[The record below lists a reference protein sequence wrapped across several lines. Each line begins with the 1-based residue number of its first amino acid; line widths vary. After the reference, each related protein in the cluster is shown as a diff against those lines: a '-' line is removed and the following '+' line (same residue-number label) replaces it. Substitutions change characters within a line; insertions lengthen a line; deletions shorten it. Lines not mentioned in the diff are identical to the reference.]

1 MPIRNAPAELPT
13 TLRFLS
19 SRLARRLRGEK
30 LLKNEPCL
38 RQQVEQLVPAQSDH
52 LAGHQWMRI
61 PANAQDWMDSGIE
74 LKTGESFSLICGG
87 SIRLSERLD
96 VGLHAQSALW
106 YRVGDEGLARVP
118 SNRSTFTAQQSGL
131 LKLLA
136 RFPGDFLDQSGAADP
151 DQPKPKLSGELE
163 VLILRWKENAT
174 EAGLKAAAD
183 MAPDVFAQALERL
196 QQPKTPPQGWKYFWR
211 IGEAE
216 IYQPGT
222 DDGESK
228 DGQICCNT
236 HADVGIAQYPVDIA
250 IDDSTRLEWSWLV
263 KQLPSKI
270 AEHTQPTHDYL
281 SIAIEFDNGL
291 DLTYM
296 WSVSLPVGT
305 IFQCPLPWWDQRE
318 THWVIRSGTQELGQW
333 LDESRPVADDYRA
346 AIGDEVPERVVAVW
360 LIANSAFQ
368 RGTGEC
374 VYSKIRLSNR
384 DKQTGIGA

>member
-38 RQQVEQLVPAQSDH
+38 RQQVEQLVPALSDH

-136 RFPGDFLDQSGAADP
+136 RFPGDFLDQS
-151 DQPKPKLSGELE
+151 
-163 VLILRWKENAT
+163 
-174 EAGLKAAAD
+174 
-183 MAPDVFAQALERL
+183 
-196 QQPKTPPQGWKYFWR
+196 
-211 IGEAE
+211 
-216 IYQPGT
+216 
-222 DDGESK
+222 
-228 DGQICCNT
+228 
-236 HADVGIAQYPVDIA
+236 
-250 IDDSTRLEWSWLV
+250 
-263 KQLPSKI
+263 
-270 AEHTQPTHDYL
+270 
-281 SIAIEFDNGL
+281 
-291 DLTYM
+291 
-296 WSVSLPVGT
+296 
-305 IFQCPLPWWDQRE
+305 
-318 THWVIRSGTQELGQW
+318 
-333 LDESRPVADDYRA
+333 
-346 AIGDEVPERVVAVW
+346 
-360 LIANSAFQ
+360 
-368 RGTGEC
+368 
-374 VYSKIRLSNR
+374 
-384 DKQTGIGA
+384 